1 MKPMRRWRLLI
12 AGVCVI
18 LGPVVL
24 TAGSAQ
30 ATTAGY
36 SDPRPCSASVN
47 GRICIS
53 QVSVNYSPSQI
64 TLSVTVGTATNPNT
78 DPNWTNS
85 PQTGVAWDLFVN
97 GESSVRYEAAV
108 ADEFQ
113 ANPTSPPDY
122 KGPFAGEVSRFP
134 LPTYTCRW
142 DSGVVA
148 ATYDLSA
155 NTYGITFPASCIGSP
170 ASLSV
175 QAKWIYDTTGGT
187 GTPVTYYSPATG
199 SCCSTIPF
207 TQGYDLIGAD
217 GGLFSYGTSPYYG
230 SMGGTSLSRPV
241 AGIANDF
248 RTGGYWEVASDGG
261 IFAFNAP
268 FHGSMGGTSLNAPI
282 VGMAVDNFTGG
293 YWMVG
298 SDGGV
303 FAFNAP
309 FYGSM
314 GRTTL
319 SQPIVGMAS
328 LPFGNGY
335 WLVAKDGGV
344 FAFGSAG
351 FYGSMGGTPLNQPIL
366 GMTNDVSTGGYW
378 LIAADGGVFAFNA
391 PFYGSMGG
399 TPLNVPIVGMAS
411 TRGSGGYWFAASD
424 GGVFSFGN
432 AQFGGSA
439 AGNHLGAPIVGIA
452 GT

>member
-1 MKPMRRWRLLI
+1 MRRWRLLV

-36 SDPRPCSASVN
+36 SDPRPCSATVQN
-47 GRICIS
+47 GVCIS
-53 QVSVNYSPSQI
+53 
-64 TLSVTVGTATNPNT
+64 SVTAIYGPGGIAFTARVGLGTDPST
-78 DPNWTNS
+78 DPNWNTPSTFVAFLVWVNGAPVLS
-85 PQTGVAWDLFVN
+85 PSYVVLLGDFSPGRFLGGVATYPGAQVTCNGPPQGVN
-97 GESSVRYEAAV
+97 TTALPG
-108 ADEFQ
+108 
-113 ANPTSPPDY
+113 SP
-122 KGPFAGEVSRFP
+122 
-134 LPTYTCRW
+134 
-142 DSGVVA
+142 
-148 ATYDLSA
+148 ATYVVS
-155 NTYGITFPASCIGSP
+155 FPASCIGNPSSVSVVAFYSYDQNGTVLSDASP
-170 ASLSV
+170 TPQVGPCCTVVPEA
-175 QAKWIYDTTGGT
+175 GGPPPPP
-187 GTPVTYYSPATG
+187 PVN
-199 SCCSTIPF
+199 
-207 TQGYDLIGAD
+207 QGYDLVGAD
-217 GGLFSYGTSPYYG
+217 GGLFSYGSSQFFG

-241 AGIANDF
+241 VGMAPDF

-261 IFAFNAP
+261 IFAFHAP
-268 FHGSMGGTSLNAPI
+268 FYGSMGGTPLNAPI

-293 YWMVG
+293 YWMVAK
-298 SDGGV
+298 DGGV

-314 GRTTL
+314 GGTAL

-328 LPFGNGY
+328 LPYGNGY

-351 FYGSMGGTPLNQPIL
+351 FYGSMGGTPLNQPIV

-399 TPLNVPIVGMAS
+399 TPLNAPIVGMAS

-424 GGVFSFGN
+424 GGVFAFGN

-439 AGNHLGAPIVGIA
+439 AGHDLGAPVVGIA
-452 GT
+452 QT